1 MVLRDKVDDIDLSI
15 RFKYGIHSIFL
26 FVDSNSQFSDI
37 ASELLDIIQE
47 RFPDGLKTDR
57 EAPPTT
63 VPDDSSRIEFATLKV
78 PGDPTQGWNPL
89 RAAADDKPLAK
100 GLKDNQIVAF
110 AFREDDDEDIG
121 EEGFQVAFPTY
132 EEEEMEE

>member
-1 MVLRDKVDDIDLSI
+1 MVRRDKVDDIDLSI
-15 RFKYGIHSIFL
+15 RFKYGVHSIFL

-37 ASELLDIIQE
+37 ASELLEIIKE
-47 RFPDGLKTDR
+47 RFPDGLKADR
-57 EAPPTT
+57 EAPPVA
-63 VPDDSSRIEFATLKV
+63 VPDDSSSIEFAVLTV
-78 PGDPTQGWNPL
+78 PSDPSQGWTPL
-89 RAAADDKPLAK
+89 RAAPDDKPLAK

-110 AFREDDDEDIG
+110 AFRDEDAEDVD